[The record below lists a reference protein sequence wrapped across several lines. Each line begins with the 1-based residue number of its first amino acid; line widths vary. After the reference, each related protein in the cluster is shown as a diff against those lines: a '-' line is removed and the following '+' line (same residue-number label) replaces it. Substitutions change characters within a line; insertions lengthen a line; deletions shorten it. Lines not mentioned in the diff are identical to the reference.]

1 MIRVVAA
8 ILKRNN
14 TYFIARRAPHKMHP
28 GKWEFPGG
36 KIDFGESPELALER
50 ELFEEFGVVTKTGK
64 HVLTI
69 KHDYGN
75 FQIKLMAYKSEY
87 IKGAFHLNDHDQ
99 IAWVNLNSLEDYD
112 FSEADLTIVA
122 NLQAQNLS

>member
-14 TYFIARRAPHKMHP
+14 TYFIARRAPHKVHP

-36 KIDFGESPELALER
+36 KIDFGESPEVALER

-69 KHDYGN
+69 KHDYGD
-75 FQIKLMAYKSEY
+75 FQIKLMAYKSEH
-87 IKGAFHLNDHDQ
+87 IKGAFRLKDHDQ
-99 IAWVNLNSLEDYD
+99 IAWVNSDALKDYD
-112 FSEADLTIVA
+112 FAEADLSIVSKI
-122 NLQAQNLS
+122 QDKY